1 MVDRFNESDI
11 ANRFRRDSDWFVA
24 SKIDDIFVARIGA
37 ISERIVDL
45 LPALAF
51 HLDPAVDVVVESF
64 RDHRMW
70 RGSLLALP
78 DVRDALGRLRLPLA
92 MYGGVEVSLVTPGD
106 QLTLTPELELVV
118 YARSDRWLFLLEG
131 MGIMER
137 SHAPSAVWHVDRKSL
152 RPIDDLSNALRAA
165 AERLDLSESS
175 EPSDNNQRPDA
186 SE

>member
-1 MVDRFNESDI
+1 MQSGFDV

-37 ISERIVDL
+37 VSERIVDL

-51 HLDPAVDVVVESF
+51 HLDPAVDVVIESF
-64 RDHRMW
+64 RDRKIW

-78 DVRDALGRLRLPLA
+78 DVRDALGRLRLPLS
-92 MYGGVEVSLVTPGD
+92 MYGGVEVSLVTPVD

-118 YARSDRWLFLLEG
+118 YARSDRWFFLLEG

-137 SHAPSAVWHVDRKSL
+137 IQIPSAVWISDRNTL
-152 RPIDDLSNALRAA
+152 RPIDDLSSALASA
-165 AERLDLSESS
+165 AERLNLSESNA
-175 EPSDNNQRPDA
+175 PSADTLPRPNDVG
-186 SE
+186 